1 MRAYHLLPLAL
12 FALLA
17 PADPARIVMTRV
29 APQPGQLAMFIANAD
44 GTNEHPLGTA
54 QEMNYDPAWAP
65 DGRSIV
71 FTSERNG
78 SADLYRVNT
87 DGSAL
92 ERLTDNP
99 AYDDQAA
106 FSPDTKQL
114 VFVSSRADGTADLF
128 RMDLATKRVTPLT
141 SGPGGDFRPSWSPD
155 GKWIAFSSDRTSSL
169 PSGKGRWEALHVV
182 DVYIVHPDRSGLK
195 QLTPH
200 GGMCGSPTWS
210 PDSKRVLMHCMT
222 AQQTMD
228 NRRAIPDL
236 AEDTRIAAV
245 DIATGAMTDLQTPH
259 GVNLNPVLAH
269 GDVMAFIRRD
279 GSTQGIQYSDGTRGP
294 AGQIRAASWSPDGK
308 QVVFHKRIPFTRHPW
323 AQAYSKNPQY
333 ELVLGGAN
341 SAFSADG
348 AHLAFI
354 GPGAVNAKGASLA
367 VADVGRDTLRVVYRD
382 STRNVL
388 GPQWTAD
395 GTHIIFGIGEF
406 GAFFNSFHTQF
417 GASVPRSEGGAQVA
431 MVRADGS
438 GYEEFTKGPANNAF
452 PSIAPDGRRFVYRT
466 FGDEGDGLRIMDIA
480 TRKITSIASGYDN
493 FPLWSPRGDLIMF
506 SRNEGGNYEIWTIHP
521 DGTNPKQLTHSQGND
536 AHMSWSPDGEYI
548 VFASAR
554 MGFKDE
560 VTYTDAPQPYGD
572 IFVMRFDGTNVQ
584 QLTDN
589 QWEEGTPAW
598 QPAGKMRKGK

>member
-1 MRAYHLLPLAL
+1 MRVFRLLPLA
-12 FALLA
+12 FIALL
-17 PADPARIVMTRV
+17 PTPDPSRIVMTRV
-29 APQPGQLAMFIANAD
+29 FPQAGQLAIYIASAD
-44 GTNEHPLGTA
+44 GSNEHLLGSTA
-54 QEMNYDPAWAP
+54 EMNYDPAWAP

-78 SADLYRVNT
+78 SADLYRINT

-106 FSPDTKQL
+106 FSPDAKQL
-114 VFVSSRADGTADLF
+114 VFVSTRANGTADLF
-128 RMDLATKRVTPLT
+128 TMDLATKRVTPLT
-141 SGPGGDFRPSWSPD
+141 SGAGGDFRPSWSPD
-155 GKWIAFSSDRTSSL
+155 GKWIAFSSDRTSDL
-169 PSGKGRWEALHVV
+169 PSGTGRWEAQHVA
-182 DVYIVHPDRSGLK
+182 DVYIVHPDKSGLK

-200 GGMCGSPTWS
+200 AGMCGSPTWS

-228 NRRAIPDL
+228 NRRASPDL
-236 AEDTRIAAV
+236 AEDTRIASV
-245 DIATGAMTDLQTPH
+245 DIATGVMTAVQTPH
-259 GVNLNPVLAH
+259 GVNLNPVLVH

-308 QVVFHKRIPFTRHPW
+308 QVVFHKRISFTRQQW
-323 AQAYSKNPQY
+323 AKTYSKNPQY

-341 SAFSADG
+341 GAFSADG

-382 STRNVL
+382 PTRNVL
-388 GPQWTAD
+388 GPTWTAD

-406 GAFFNSFHTQF
+406 GAFFNNFHTQF
-417 GASVPRSEGGAQVA
+417 GAAVPRSEGGAQVA

-438 GYEEFTKGPANNAF
+438 GYEELTQGPANNAF
-452 PSIAPDGRRFVYRT
+452 PSISPDRRRFVYRT

-480 TRKITSIASGYDN
+480 SKTITSIASGYDN

-521 DGTNPKQLTHSQGND
+521 DGTNAKQLTHSRGND

-572 IFVMRFDGTNVQ
+572 IFVMKFDGTGVK

-589 QWEEGTPAW
+589 QWEEGTPVWRPTAKV
-598 QPAGKMRKGK
+598 QKGK